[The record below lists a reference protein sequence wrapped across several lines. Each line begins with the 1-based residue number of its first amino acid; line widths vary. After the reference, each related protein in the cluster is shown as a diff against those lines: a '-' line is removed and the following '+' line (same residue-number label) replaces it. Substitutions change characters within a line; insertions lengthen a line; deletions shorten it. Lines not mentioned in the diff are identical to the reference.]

1 MTIKERAKNTID
13 WEWRDG
19 CIYNFSFKDGYIK
32 GATEQKEIDI
42 NTAMWAFWEVVSPY
56 FPDKDIAE
64 EVSDRF
70 LKIMMR
76 QL

>member
-1 MTIKERAKNTID
+1 MTTKERARALREGYAYEDEYADGLKN
-13 WEWRDG
+13 
-19 CIYNFSFKDGYIK
+19 GYVK

-70 LKIMMR
+70 LKIMVK